1 MQNYNSKLRIYV
13 FGNLL
18 VKEDSS
24 SLKLLP
30 ELQKKFPKIEF
41 IVVDPNE
48 NFPPAGEKD
57 LIILDTV
64 LGIKEPMIL
73 NLDNFQ
79 KQGKTP
85 VSPHDYDLLFHLL
98 LLKKIRKLNKVRII
112 SIPIKRRG
120 TQSYFRKITTFLGS
134 SIPSR

>member
-1 MQNYNSKLRIYV
+1 M
-13 FGNLL
+13 L

-98 LLKKIRKLNKVRII
+98 LLKKNQKV
-112 SIPIKRRG
+112 K
-120 TQSYFRKITTFLGS
+120 
-134 SIPSR
+134 

>member
-1 MQNYNSKLRIYV
+1 VQNYNSKLRIYV

-64 LGIKEPMIL
+64 LGIKEPMI
-73 NLDNFQ
+73 
-79 KQGKTP
+79 
-85 VSPHDYDLLFHLL
+85 
-98 LLKKIRKLNKVRII
+98 
-112 SIPIKRRG
+112 
-120 TQSYFRKITTFLGS
+120 
-134 SIPSR
+134 